1 MHLNFINN
9 KIKELKKVPAIVRG
23 NSFSNN
29 FLIALFISAF
39 IIIAF
44 DLSSEL
50 AAQKDEIGTAL
61 GIFEES
67 YTEFILSIDYLPEI
81 ERPILY
87 LITLKNFI
95 PAECVFKSSVKVR
108 GPPEVNL

>member
-1 MHLNFINN
+1 MKFINN
-9 KIKELKKVPAIVRG
+9 KIKEIKKIPAIVRE

-29 FLIALFISAF
+29 FLIVLFISAF

-67 YTEFILSIDYLPEI
+67 YSEFIFSADYLPEI

-87 LITLKNFI
+87 LIPLTNFI
-95 PAECVFKSSVKVR
+95 PAESVCISSVKAR

>member
-1 MHLNFINN
+1 MKFINN
-9 KIKELKKVPAIVRG
+9 KIKELKKITAIVGG

-29 FLIALFISAF
+29 FLIVLFVSAF
-39 IIIAF
+39 ILIAL

-67 YTEFILSIDYLPEI
+67 YSEFIFSADYLPEI
-81 ERPILY
+81 QRPILY
-87 LITLKNFI
+87 LIPLTNFL
-95 PAECVFKSSVKVR
+95 PAESVCNSSVKAR
-108 GPPEVNL
+108 GPP